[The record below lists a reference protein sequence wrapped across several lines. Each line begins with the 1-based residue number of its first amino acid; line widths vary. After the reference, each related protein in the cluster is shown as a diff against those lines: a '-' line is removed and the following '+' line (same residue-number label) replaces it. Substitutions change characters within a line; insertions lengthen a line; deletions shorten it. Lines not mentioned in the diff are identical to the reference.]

1 MANRINYNKVISQAN
16 DIKDLSTDLGRE
28 ISDLENLLAQIKRE
42 WRGPASEAFQKQLI
56 MLIADMKTTK
66 YNMSSVS
73 STIKNVAKRI
83 RQEDEDAERREQN
96 LSSLGGGSGAL
107 GGGGGGSR

>member
-1 MANRINYNKVISQAN
+1 MANRIDYSKVVSQAN

-28 ISDLENLLAQIKRE
+28 ISDLENLLARIKRE
-42 WRGPASEAFQKQLI
+42 WYGPASDAFQKQLL

-73 STIKNVAKRI
+73 STIKNVANRI
-83 RQEDEDAERREQN
+83 REEDEEAN
-96 LSSLGGGSGAL
+96 SSDD
-107 GGGGGGSR
+107 

>member
-1 MANRINYNKVISQAN
+1 MANRIDYSKVVSQAN
-16 DIKDLSTDLGRE
+16 DIKDLSTDLGCE
-28 ISDLENLLAQIKRE
+28 VSDLENLLAQIKRE
-42 WRGPASEAFQKQLI
+42 WYGPASDAFQKQLL

-83 RQEDEDAERREQN
+83 REEDEEAN
-96 LSSLGGGSGAL
+96 SSDD
-107 GGGGGGSR
+107 

>member
-1 MANRINYNKVISQAN
+1 MANRINYSKVISQAN
-16 DIKDLSTDLGRE
+16 DIKDLSSDLGRE

-42 WRGPASEAFQKQLI
+42 WYGPASDAFQKQLL

-83 RQEDEDAERREQN
+83 REEDEEAN
-96 LSSLGGGSGAL
+96 SSDD
-107 GGGGGGSR
+107 

>member
-1 MANRINYNKVISQAN
+1 MANRINYSKVVSQAN

-42 WRGPASEAFQKQLI
+42 WYGPASDAFQKQLLI
-56 MLIADMKTTK
+56 LIADMKTTK

-83 RQEDEDAERREQN
+83 REEDEEAN
-96 LSSLGGGSGAL
+96 SSDD
-107 GGGGGGSR
+107 

>member
-1 MANRINYNKVISQAN
+1 MANRIDYSKVVSQAN
-16 DIKDLSTDLGRE
+16 GIKDLSTDLGRE

-42 WRGPASEAFQKQLI
+42 WYGPASDAFQKQLL

-83 RQEDEDAERREQN
+83 REEDEEAN
-96 LSSLGGGSGAL
+96 SSDD
-107 GGGGGGSR
+107 

>member
-1 MANRINYNKVISQAN
+1 MANRINYSKVISQAN
-16 DIKDLSTDLGRE
+16 DIKDLSSDLGRE

-42 WRGPASEAFQKQLI
+42 WYGPASDAFQKQLL

-83 RQEDEDAERREQN
+83 REEDEKAN
-96 LSSLGGGSGAL
+96 SSDD
-107 GGGGGGSR
+107 

>member
-1 MANRINYNKVISQAN
+1 MANRIDYSKVVSQAN

-42 WRGPASEAFQKQLI
+42 WYGPASDAFQKQLL

-73 STIKNVAKRI
+73 STIKNVANRI
-83 RQEDEDAERREQN
+83 REEDEEAN
-96 LSSLGGGSGAL
+96 SSDD
-107 GGGGGGSR
+107 

>member
-1 MANRINYNKVISQAN
+1 MANRINYSKVVSQAN

-42 WRGPASEAFQKQLI
+42 WYGPASDAFQKQLL
-56 MLIADMKTTK
+56 MFIADMKTTK

-83 RQEDEDAERREQN
+83 REEDEEAN
-96 LSSLGGGSGAL
+96 SSDD
-107 GGGGGGSR
+107 